1 LSRSEIIE
9 RERRWARP
17 VAIAALLVL
26 VLFIAGVAI
35 AAGVEPGDSDSEA
48 SQLEAFDAGY
58 STLFFSA
65 VISALSLAMMA
76 PVLIYLFK
84 AAEARSDRVRGALLG
99 VTIAGPVFFAV
110 SVIVQIVA
118 VGGVA
123 DDFLA
128 GNTDCAPDDN
138 DCINDLITGD
148 SIYSVAGGLVLA
160 GRLGLGVGLVYTC
173 LWAMR
178 TGLLTRFMGT
188 LGMAV
193 GAATVIFGPAFATIF
208 ILGLG
213 FVILGWVPGGRP
225 PAWEKGEAIPWPKP
239 GEQAP
244 PGPDPDEPVEGRA
257 DEIFPDAKPA
267 DDEPAELEAPA
278 EAAPPEEDRPE
289 PGSIADEV
297 DRASRSAEDE
307 GEGPQKRKRRG

>member
-1 LSRSEIIE
+1 MPRSEIIE
-9 RERRWARP
+9 RERRWALP
-17 VAIAALLVL
+17 VAIAAFAVL

-35 AAGVEPGDSDSEA
+35 ASGVDPGDTDSEA
-48 SQLEAFDAGY
+48 DQLRAFDAGY
-58 STLFFSA
+58 GTLLFSA
-65 VISALSLAMMA
+65 IISAFSLALMA

-84 AAEARSDRVRGALLG
+84 AAEARSERVRGALLG
-99 VTIAGPVFFAV
+99 VTVAGPSFFAV
-110 SVIVQIVA
+110 SVIVQIIA

-138 DCINDLITGD
+138 DCIDDLVTGD
-148 SIYSVAGGLVLA
+148 SIYGVAGGLVLA
-160 GRLGLGVGLVYTC
+160 GRLGLGIGLVYTC

-193 GAATVIFGPAFATIF
+193 GAATVIFGPAFATIY

-213 FVILGWVPGGRP
+213 FVIMGWVPGGKPR
-225 PAWEKGEAIPWPKP
+225 AWETGEAIPWPKP
-239 GEQAP
+239 GEQQA
-244 PGPDPDEPVEGRA
+244 PGPDPEEPVEGRA
-257 DEIFPDAKPA
+257 DEIFPDA
-267 DDEPAELEAPA
+267 EPAEEEAVEEP
-278 EAAPPEEDRPE
+278 EADRPA

-297 DRASRSAEDE
+297 DRASRSGEAE